1 MFGGIEMQ
9 NIVEDLLLKDHSTM
23 RVGGPAKRAC
33 FPDTVEDLCKA
44 VWECSME
51 NGRFII
57 VGNCSNIV
65 FPDEGYNGTVIFTY
79 KLKGINIV
87 GTRLTALCGEKLT
100 AVSKAAADASLAG
113 LEFAYGIPGTVGGG
127 VFMNAGAYG
136 GEIKDCLASVRVLD
150 LNGEISVLPAES
162 LELGYRH
169 SSLMG
174 KDMFVLDATFDLTRG
189 DKEQIKRKNEEN
201 MRKRSEKQPLDMPS
215 CGSAFKRPEGHFA
228 GALIEQCGLK
238 GFSIGGAQVSEK
250 HAGFI
255 VNKGDAT
262 AADIEALI
270 KHIQKTVFENTGVTL
285 TPEIRIIK

>member
-1 MFGGIEMQ
+1 MQ
-9 NIVEDLLLKDHSTM
+9 NIVEGLMLKDHSTM

-51 NGRFII
+51 NSRFII

-65 FPDEGYNGTVIFTY
+65 FPDEGYDGTVIFTY
-79 KLKGINIV
+79 KLKGINIE

-100 AVSKAAADASLAG
+100 AVSKAATDASLSG

-136 GEIKDCLASVRVLD
+136 GEIKDCLTTVKVLD
-150 LNGEISVLPAES
+150 LNGEISVLPADS
-162 LELGYRH
+162 LELGYRT
-169 SSLMG
+169 SIF
-174 KDMFVLDATFDLTRG
+174 KNKNMFVLEATFDLARG
-189 DKEQIKRKNEEN
+189 DKDEIKRITEEN
-201 MRKRSEKQPLDMPS
+201 MQKRADKQPLDKPS

-255 VNKGDAT
+255 INTGDAT
-262 AADIEALI
+262 SADIVALI
-270 KHIQKTVFENTGVTL
+270 EHVQNTVLEKTGVSL
-285 TPEIRIIK
+285 EPEIRIIK

>member
-1 MFGGIEMQ
+1 MQ
-9 NIVEDLLLKDHSTM
+9 NIVEGLMLKDYSTM

-51 NGRFII
+51 SSRFII
-57 VGNCSNIV
+57 VGNCSNVV
-65 FPDEGYNGTVIFTY
+65 FPDEGYDGTVIFTH
-79 KLKGINIV
+79 KLKGINIE

-100 AVSKAAADASLAG
+100 AVSKAATDASLSG

-136 GEIKDCLASVRVLD
+136 GEIKDCLTTVKVLD
-150 LNGEISVLPAES
+150 LNGEISVLPADS
-162 LELGYRH
+162 LELGYRT
-169 SSLMG
+169 SIF
-174 KDMFVLDATFDLTRG
+174 KDKNMFVLEASFDLTRG
-189 DKEQIKRKNEEN
+189 DKDEIKRTNDEY
-201 MRKRSEKQPLDMPS
+201 MQRRADKQPLDMPS

-255 VNKGDAT
+255 VNAGNAT
-262 AADIEALI
+262 SADIVALI
-270 KHIQKTVFENTGVTL
+270 EHVQKTVLDNTGVSL
-285 TPEIRIIK
+285 EPEIRIIK

>member
-1 MFGGIEMQ
+1 MQ

-23 RVGGPAKRAC
+23 RVGGIAKRAC

-51 NGRFII
+51 NEKFII

-79 KLKGINIV
+79 KLKGITV
-87 GTRLTALCGEKLT
+87 EGTRLTALCGEKLT
-100 AVSKAAADASLAG
+100 AVAKAAADASLAG

-136 GEIKDCLASVRVLD
+136 GEIKDCLSSVRVLD
-150 LNGEISVLPAES
+150 LNGEISMLPAES

-169 SSLMG
+169 SLLME
-174 KDMFVLDATFDLTRG
+174 KDLFVLDATFDLVRG
-189 DKEQIKRKNEEN
+189 DREQIKSKNEEN
-201 MRKRSEKQPLDMPS
+201 MRKRSDKQPLDMSS
-215 CGSAFKRPEGHFA
+215 CGSAFKRPEGHYA

-255 VNKGDAT
+255 VNTGDAT
-262 AADIEALI
+262 AADIENLI
-270 KHIQKTVFENTGVTL
+270 KHIQNTVFENTGVTL
-285 TPEIRIIK
+285 TPEIRILK

>member
-1 MFGGIEMQ
+1 MQ

-23 RVGGPAKRAC
+23 RVGGIAKRAC

-51 NGRFII
+51 NEKFII

-79 KLKGINIV
+79 KLKGITV
-87 GTRLTALCGEKLT
+87 EGTRLTALCGEKLT
-100 AVSKAAADASLAG
+100 AVAKAAADASLSG

-136 GEIKDCLASVRVLD
+136 GEIKDCLSSVRVLD
-150 LNGEISVLPAES
+150 LNGEISMLPAES

-169 SSLMG
+169 SILME
-174 KDMFVLDATFDLTRG
+174 KDLFVLDATFDLVRG
-189 DKEQIKRKNEEN
+189 DREQIKSKNEEN
-201 MRKRSEKQPLDMPS
+201 MRKRSDKQPLDMPS
-215 CGSAFKRPEGHFA
+215 CGSVFKRPEGHYA

-255 VNKGDAT
+255 VNTGDAT
-262 AADIEALI
+262 AADIENLI
-270 KHIQKTVFENTGVTL
+270 KHIQNTVFENTGVTL
-285 TPEIRIIK
+285 TPEIRILK

>member
-1 MFGGIEMQ
+1 MQ
-9 NIVEDLLLKDHSTM
+9 NIVEGLMLKDHSTM

-51 NGRFII
+51 NSRFII

-65 FPDEGYNGTVIFTY
+65 FPDEGYDGTVIFTY
-79 KLKGINIV
+79 KLKGINV
-87 GTRLTALCGEKLT
+87 EGTRVTALCGEKLT
-100 AVSKAAADASLAG
+100 AVAKAATEASLSG

-136 GEIKDCLASVRVLD
+136 GEIKDCLTTVKVLD
-150 LNGEISVLPAES
+150 LNGEISVLPADS
-162 LELGYRH
+162 LELGYRT
-169 SSLMG
+169 SIF
-174 KDMFVLDATFDLTRG
+174 KNKNMFVLEATFDLARG
-189 DKEQIKRKNEEN
+189 DKDEIKRITEEN
-201 MRKRSEKQPLDMPS
+201 MQKRADKQPLDKPS
-215 CGSAFKRPEGHFA
+215 CGSAFKRPEGHYA

-255 VNKGDAT
+255 VNTGEAT
-262 AADIEALI
+262 SADIIALI
-270 KHIQKTVFENTGVTL
+270 EHIQKTVLEMTGVSL
-285 TPEIRIIK
+285 EPEIRIIK

>member
-1 MFGGIEMQ
+1 MQ

-23 RVGGPAKRAC
+23 RVGGIAKRAC

-51 NGRFII
+51 NEKFII

-79 KLKGINIV
+79 KLKGITV
-87 GTRLTALCGEKLT
+87 EGTRLTALCGEKLT
-100 AVSKAAADASLAG
+100 AVAKAAADASLSG

-136 GEIKDCLASVRVLD
+136 GEIKDCLSSVRVLD
-150 LNGEISVLPAES
+150 LNGEISMLPAES

-169 SSLMG
+169 SLLME
-174 KDMFVLDATFDLTRG
+174 KDLFVLDATFDLVRG
-189 DKEQIKRKNEEN
+189 DREQIKSKNEEN
-201 MRKRSEKQPLDMPS
+201 MRKRSDKQPLDMPS
-215 CGSAFKRPEGHFA
+215 CGSAFKRPEGHYA

-255 VNKGDAT
+255 VNTGDAT
-262 AADIEALI
+262 AADIENLI
-270 KHIQKTVFENTGVTL
+270 KHIQNTVFENTGVTL
-285 TPEIRIIK
+285 TPEIRILK

>member
-1 MFGGIEMQ
+1 MQ

-23 RVGGPAKRAC
+23 RVGGIAKRAC

-51 NGRFII
+51 NEKFII

-65 FPDEGYNGTVIFTY
+65 FPDDGYNGTVIFTY
-79 KLKGINIV
+79 KLKGITV
-87 GTRLTALCGEKLT
+87 EGTRLTALCGEKLT
-100 AVSKAAADASLAG
+100 AVAKAAADASLAG

-136 GEIKDCLASVRVLD
+136 GEIKDCLSSVRVLD
-150 LNGEISVLPAES
+150 LNGEISMLPAES

-169 SSLMG
+169 SILME
-174 KDMFVLDATFDLTRG
+174 KDLFVLDATFDLVRG
-189 DKEQIKRKNEEN
+189 DRELIKSKNEEN
-201 MRKRSEKQPLDMPS
+201 MRKRSDKQPLDMPS
-215 CGSAFKRPEGHFA
+215 CGSVFKRPEGHYA

-255 VNKGDAT
+255 VNTGDAT
-262 AADIEALI
+262 AADIENLI
-270 KHIQKTVFENTGVTL
+270 KHIQNTVFENTGVTL
-285 TPEIRIIK
+285 TPEIRILK

>member
-1 MFGGIEMQ
+1 MQ
-9 NIVEDLLLKDHSTM
+9 NIVEDLLLKDHSTL
-23 RVGGPAKRAC
+23 RVGGIAKRAC

-51 NGRFII
+51 NEKFII

-65 FPDEGYNGTVIFTY
+65 FPDDGYNGTVIFTY
-79 KLKGINIV
+79 KLKGITV
-87 GTRLTALCGEKLT
+87 EGTRLTALCGEKLT
-100 AVSKAAADASLAG
+100 AVAKAAADASLAG

-136 GEIKDCLASVRVLD
+136 GEIKDCLSSVRVLD
-150 LNGEISVLPAES
+150 LNGEISMLPAES

-169 SSLMG
+169 SILME
-174 KDMFVLDATFDLTRG
+174 KDLFVLDATFDLVRG
-189 DKEQIKRKNEEN
+189 DRELIKSKNEEN
-201 MRKRSEKQPLDMPS
+201 MRKRSDKQPLDMPS
-215 CGSAFKRPEGHFA
+215 CGSVFKRPEGHYA

-255 VNKGDAT
+255 VNTGDAT
-262 AADIEALI
+262 AADIENLI
-270 KHIQKTVFENTGVTL
+270 KHIQNTVFENTGVTL
-285 TPEIRIIK
+285 TPEIRILK

>member
-1 MFGGIEMQ
+1 MQ

-23 RVGGPAKRAC
+23 RVGGIAKRAC

-51 NGRFII
+51 NEKFII

-79 KLKGINIV
+79 KLKGITV
-87 GTRLTALCGEKLT
+87 EGTRLTALCGEKLT
-100 AVSKAAADASLAG
+100 AVAKAAADASLAG

-136 GEIKDCLASVRVLD
+136 GEIKDCLSSVRVLD
-150 LNGEISVLPAES
+150 LNGEISMLPAES

-169 SSLMG
+169 SILME
-174 KDMFVLDATFDLTRG
+174 KDLFVLDATFDLVRG
-189 DKEQIKRKNEEN
+189 DREQIKSKNEEN
-201 MRKRSEKQPLDMPS
+201 MRKRSDKQPLDMPS
-215 CGSAFKRPEGHFA
+215 CGSAFKRPEGHYA

-255 VNKGDAT
+255 VNTGDAT
-262 AADIEALI
+262 AADIENLI
-270 KHIQKTVFENTGVTL
+270 KHIQNTVFENTGVTL
-285 TPEIRIIK
+285 TPEIRILK

>member
-1 MFGGIEMQ
+1 MQ

-23 RVGGPAKRAC
+23 RVGGIAKRAC

-51 NGRFII
+51 NEKFII

-79 KLKGINIV
+79 KLKGITV
-87 GTRLTALCGEKLT
+87 EGTRLTALCGEKLT
-100 AVSKAAADASLAG
+100 AVAKAAADASLAG

-136 GEIKDCLASVRVLD
+136 GEIKDCLSSVRVLD
-150 LNGEISVLPAES
+150 LNGEISMLPAES

-169 SSLMG
+169 SLLME
-174 KDMFVLDATFDLTRG
+174 KDLFVLDATFDLVRG
-189 DKEQIKRKNEEN
+189 DREQIKSKNEEN
-201 MRKRSEKQPLDMPS
+201 MRKRSDKQPLDMPS
-215 CGSAFKRPEGHFA
+215 CGSAFKRPEGHYA

-255 VNKGDAT
+255 VNTGDAT
-262 AADIEALI
+262 AADIENLI
-270 KHIQKTVFENTGVTL
+270 KHIQNTVFENTGVTL
-285 TPEIRIIK
+285 TPEIRILK

>member
-1 MFGGIEMQ
+1 MQ
-9 NIVEDLLLKDHSTM
+9 NIVEGLMLKDHSTM

-51 NGRFII
+51 NSRFII

-65 FPDEGYNGTVIFTY
+65 FPDEGYDGTVIFTY
-79 KLKGINIV
+79 KLKGINIE

-100 AVSKAAADASLAG
+100 AVSKAATDASLSG

-136 GEIKDCLASVRVLD
+136 GEIKDCLTTVKVLD
-150 LNGEISVLPAES
+150 LNGEISVLPADS
-162 LELGYRH
+162 LELGYRT
-169 SSLMG
+169 SIF
-174 KDMFVLDATFDLTRG
+174 KNKNMFVLEATFDLARG
-189 DKEQIKRKNEEN
+189 DKDEIKRITEEN
-201 MRKRSEKQPLDMPS
+201 MQKRADKQPLDKPS

-255 VNKGDAT
+255 INTGDAT
-262 AADIEALI
+262 SADIIALI
-270 KHIQKTVFENTGVTL
+270 EHVQNTVLEKTGVSL
-285 TPEIRIIK
+285 EPEIRIIK

>member
-1 MFGGIEMQ
+1 MQ
-9 NIVEDLLLKDHSTM
+9 NIVEGLLLKDHSTM

-44 VWECSME
+44 VWECNIE

-79 KLKGINIV
+79 KLKGINIE

-100 AVSKAAADASLAG
+100 AVAKAAADASLSG

-136 GEIKDCLASVRVLD
+136 GEIKDCLTSVRVLD

-169 SSLMG
+169 SSLME
-174 KDMFVLDATFDLTRG
+174 KDMFVLDAAFDLSRG
-189 DKEQIKRKNEEN
+189 DKDEIKRKNEEN

-215 CGSAFKRPEGHFA
+215 CGSAFKRPEGHYA

-238 GFSIGGAQVSEK
+238 GFSIGGARVSEK

-255 VNKGDAT
+255 VNTGNAS

-270 KHIQKTVFENTGVTL
+270 EHIQKTVFENTGVSL

>member
-1 MFGGIEMQ
+1 MQ
-9 NIVEDLLLKDHSTM
+9 NIVEGLMLKDHSTM

-51 NGRFII
+51 NSRFII

-65 FPDEGYNGTVIFTY
+65 FPDEGYDGTVIFTY
-79 KLKGINIV
+79 KLKGINIE

-100 AVSKAAADASLAG
+100 AVSKAATDASLSG

-136 GEIKDCLASVRVLD
+136 GEIKDCLTTVKVLD
-150 LNGEISVLPAES
+150 LNGEISVLPADS
-162 LELGYRH
+162 LEMGYRT
-169 SSLMG
+169 SIFKNKS
-174 KDMFVLDATFDLTRG
+174 MFVLEATFELARG
-189 DKEQIKRKNEEN
+189 DKDEIKRITEEN
-201 MRKRSEKQPLDMPS
+201 MHKRAEKQPLDKPS

-255 VNKGDAT
+255 VNTGDAT
-262 AADIEALI
+262 SADIAALI
-270 KHIQKTVFENTGVTL
+270 EYVQKTVLEQTGVSL
-285 TPEIRIIK
+285 EPEIRIIK

>member
-1 MFGGIEMQ
+1 MQ

-23 RVGGPAKRAC
+23 RVGGIAKRAC

-51 NGRFII
+51 NGKFII

-65 FPDEGYNGTVIFTY
+65 FPDDGYNGTVIFTY
-79 KLKGINIV
+79 KLKGITV
-87 GTRLTALCGEKLT
+87 EGTRLTALCGEKLT
-100 AVSKAAADASLAG
+100 AVAKAAADASLSG

-136 GEIKDCLASVRVLD
+136 GEIKDCLSSVRVLD
-150 LNGEISVLPAES
+150 LNGEISMLPAES

-169 SSLMG
+169 SLLME
-174 KDMFVLDATFDLTRG
+174 KDLFVLDATFDLVRG
-189 DKEQIKRKNEEN
+189 DREQIKSKNEEN
-201 MRKRSEKQPLDMPS
+201 MRKRSDKQPLDMPS
-215 CGSAFKRPEGHFA
+215 CGSAFKRPEGHYA

-255 VNKGDAT
+255 VNTGDAT
-262 AADIEALI
+262 AADIENLI
-270 KHIQKTVFENTGVTL
+270 KHIQNTVFENTGVTL
-285 TPEIRIIK
+285 TPEIRILK

>member
-1 MFGGIEMQ
+1 MQ

-23 RVGGPAKRAC
+23 RVGGIAKRAC

-51 NGRFII
+51 NEKFII

-65 FPDEGYNGTVIFTY
+65 FPDVGYNGTVIFTY
-79 KLKGINIV
+79 KLKGITV
-87 GTRLTALCGEKLT
+87 EGTRLTALCGEKLT
-100 AVSKAAADASLAG
+100 AVAKAAADASLSG

-136 GEIKDCLASVRVLD
+136 GEIKDCLSSVRVLD
-150 LNGEISVLPAES
+150 LNGEISMLPAES

-169 SSLMG
+169 SILME
-174 KDMFVLDATFDLTRG
+174 KDLFVLDATFDLVRG
-189 DKEQIKRKNEEN
+189 DREQIKSKNEEN
-201 MRKRSEKQPLDMPS
+201 MRKRSDKQPLDMPS
-215 CGSAFKRPEGHFA
+215 CGSVFKRPEGHYA

-255 VNKGDAT
+255 VNTGDAT
-262 AADIEALI
+262 AADIENLI
-270 KHIQKTVFENTGVTL
+270 KHIQNTVFENTGVTL
-285 TPEIRIIK
+285 TPEIRILK

>member
-1 MFGGIEMQ
+1 MQ

-23 RVGGPAKRAC
+23 RVGGIAKRAC

-51 NGRFII
+51 NEKFII

-79 KLKGINIV
+79 KLKGITV
-87 GTRLTALCGEKLT
+87 EGTRLTALCGEKLT
-100 AVSKAAADASLAG
+100 AVAKAAADASLSG

-136 GEIKDCLASVRVLD
+136 GEIKDCLSSVRVLD
-150 LNGEISVLPAES
+150 LNGEISMLPAES

-169 SSLMG
+169 SILME
-174 KDMFVLDATFDLTRG
+174 KDLFVLDATFDLVRG
-189 DKEQIKRKNEEN
+189 DREQIKSKNEEN
-201 MRKRSEKQPLDMPS
+201 MRKRSDKQPLDMPS
-215 CGSAFKRPEGHFA
+215 CGSAFKRPEGHYA

-255 VNKGDAT
+255 VNTGDAT
-262 AADIEALI
+262 AADIENLI
-270 KHIQKTVFENTGVTL
+270 KHIQNTVFENTGVTL
-285 TPEIRIIK
+285 TPEIRILK

>member
-1 MFGGIEMQ
+1 MQ
-9 NIVEDLLLKDHSTM
+9 NIVEGLLLKDHSTM
-23 RVGGPAKRAC
+23 RIGGPAKRAC

-44 VWECSME
+44 VWECNIE

-79 KLKGINIV
+79 KLKGINIE

-100 AVSKAAADASLAG
+100 AVAKAAADASLSG

-136 GEIKDCLASVRVLD
+136 GEIKDCLTSVRVLD

-169 SSLMG
+169 SSLME
-174 KDMFVLDATFDLTRG
+174 KDMFVLDAAFDLSRG
-189 DKEQIKRKNEEN
+189 DKDEIKRKNEEN

-215 CGSAFKRPEGHFA
+215 CGSAFKRPEGHYA

-255 VNKGDAT
+255 VNTGNAS

-270 KHIQKTVFENTGVTL
+270 EHIQKTVFENTGVSL